1 VTVNNLV
8 DAHKLVQ
15 TDFDK
20 KSYMTHI
27 KDYMARL
34 LKKLVSKINQPW
46 GTGRHKTLATP
57 TTAGPLPTTGV
68 APPSGVLVPLIPL
81 PHQLVPM
88 VVTTDMV
95 LAKVAT
101 MDMELAK
108 GVTLDME
115 VAKVAAGQSSSLCQ
129 SPFPDPNSRH

>member
-1 VTVNNLV
+1 VLHCHDHHCRNLV
-8 DAHKLVQ
+8 
-15 TDFDK
+15 F
-20 KSYMTHI
+20 
-27 KDYMARL
+27 
-34 LKKLVSKINQPW
+34 SKINQPW